1 MIDHTNMVYVEKKLS
16 YRDWSDQ
23 VWSLTKTKQENN
35 VIDPTS
41 VVYFEKKL
49 TDRDRSDWL

>member
-1 MIDHTNMVYVEKKLS
+1 MVYVEKKLS